1 MKRDLFT
8 RFWLRIKVLRFGKYY
23 ARFRC
28 PSAVTSFELKR
39 NFTPPSLSLSLF
51 LWSERRLKRKNSG
64 KQREREREREKA
76 EAV

>member
-8 RFWLRIKVLRFGKYY
+8 RFWLRIKVPRFGKYY

-39 NFTPPSLSLSLF
+39 NFTPPSLSLSLSF
-51 LWSERRLKRKNSG
+51 SGLNDDWNERIVES
-64 KQREREREREKA
+64 REKEKEREKA